1 MAERE
6 EQLIQKEIEFEKKNK
21 FKEQADRQRKKIKQ
35 LKVEKDD
42 EEQPIQAEEPVEME
56 FEPKQEITRHAIPD
70 NKLTQD
76 NLSKIDS
83 KASEKKLKSVGAK
96 SSKGKP
102 AWAKTEKQLEEEK
115 EREIDD
121 LLEFAYDLDYDKYM
135 EDFEIRQ
142 AFEVIKE
149 RVNEIKQD

>member
-1 MAERE
+1 
-6 EQLIQKEIEFEKKNK
+6 
-21 FKEQADRQRKKIKQ
+21 
-35 LKVEKDD
+35 
-42 EEQPIQAEEPVEME
+42 ME
-56 FEPKQEITRHAIPD
+56 FEPKEEITRHAMPD

-83 KASEKKLKSVGAK
+83 QASQKKLKSVGAK